1 MAKPRPY
8 TRPKRIDLSQL
19 GQSGD
24 IAVLVAD
31 GFEAPDL
38 TGIAGE
44 AEQAGYRTQIVSPVR
59 SLVSGRSET
68 GEEMN
73 FVVDLAPGE
82 KPADAFAGL
91 LLPGGEAHLARLA
104 DDQDARLLIQ
114 EFLSSGRPVCA
125 LGGAVATLAATS
137 GKTGVEGDAALAL
150 NGDVFASS
158 GETARGDAGALF
170 VQTLKPVQ
178 RAA

>member
-1 MAKPRPY
+1 MAKPRPHA
-8 TRPKRIDLSQL
+8 RPKRIDLSQL

-24 IAVLVAD
+24 IAVLVAN

-73 FVVDLAPGE
+73 FVVDLAPGDKSAE
-82 KPADAFAGL
+82 AFSGL
-91 LLPGGEAHLARLA
+91 LIPGGAAHLAQLA
-104 DDQDARLLIQ
+104 ENQDARLLIQ
-114 EFLSSGRPVCA
+114 EFLSSGRSICA
-125 LGGAVATLAATS
+125 LGDAVATLAAAS
-137 GKTGVEGDAALAL
+137 GKTSVEGDAALAL

-158 GETARGDAGALF
+158 GETARSDAGALF
-170 VQTLKPVQ
+170 VQTLKPVKN
-178 RAA
+178 AA

>member
-1 MAKPRPY
+1 MAKPR
-8 TRPKRIDLSQL
+8 THARPNRIDLSQL
-19 GQSGD
+19 GHAGD

-31 GFEAPDL
+31 GFDAPDL

-91 LLPGGEAHLARLA
+91 LLPGGASHLARLA
-104 DDQDARLLIQ
+104 EDQDARLLIQ
-114 EFLSSGRPVCA
+114 EFLSSGRSVCA
-125 LGGAVATLAATS
+125 LGEAVATLATMP

-158 GETARGDAGALF
+158 GDTARADAGALF
-170 VQTLKPVQ
+170 VQTLKPVKH
-178 RAA
+178 AA